1 VAGATPGV
9 SCPVLLSLLPLE
21 RIMIASEIFDEALKN
36 KFSEQKIKF
45 LRNAENIFSE
55 ETEET
60 LANKINIIKQR
71 MAEGRSFSEI
81 CDDKDVFL
89 GRIDREYVSF
99 QIDHEKNDTGFGLM
113 TLERFRNNYL
123 YREAMNEIR

>member
-1 VAGATPGV
+1 
-9 SCPVLLSLLPLE
+9 
-21 RIMIASEIFDEALKN
+21 MIASEIFDEALKN

-45 LRNAENIFSE
+45 LRNVENIFSE

-60 LANKINIIKQR
+60 LAIKINLIKWR
-71 MAEGRSFSEI
+71 MENQLRSFSEI